1 MKFSIRHIRG
11 HVEVFDA
18 KGRFLLSADNE
29 TEADREL
36 RKINEWTKADAEVPN
51 AVYAYFS

>member
-36 RKINEWTKADAEVPN
+36 RKMNEWTKADAEVPN